1 MKGFAF
7 VLTVVAAIM
16 AFSCRSGGSGSSTSA
31 PRSYQ
36 TRSNEGEVALELTP
50 QVVADGTLRISI
62 RATTHSGDLAELNL
76 ANAMALDAEGKTYR
90 PVSATSLA
98 GHHASGSVTFALA
111 RIPDSF
117 VVTVTGVRTR
127 PALRFEWP

>member
-1 MKGFAF
+1 MKGFAL
-7 VLTVVAAIM
+7 VLTVAAAVM
-16 AFSCRSGGSGSSTSA
+16 AFSCRSSGGGSSTSA

-50 QVVADGTLRISI
+50 QVLADGTLKISV

-76 ANAMALDAEGKTYR
+76 ANALALNAEGKTYR
-90 PVSATSLA
+90 PVSATPLA

-117 VVTVTGVRTR
+117 VVTVTGVRTM
-127 PALRFEWP
+127 ATLKFEWP